1 MRRYLLLGLV
11 ALFSVSLLR
20 AVEPRKR
27 FTHRL
32 NLALTLPS
40 QSADSVPTAFHLGL
54 LSNLYSQRG
63 VGLELLSNVVET
75 DARGVQLSGLL
86 NVAGR
91 RQSGLQLSALMNHG
105 GQHGSGAQVGLLV
118 NAARRYDGLQLAT
131 LSNVSVVH
139 NGLQL
144 STVNNVV
151 CETLRGAQITSV
163 ANIAVRVSG
172 GLQLAGLVNVAQDEM
187 RGLQTAVFNYAGNLR
202 GWQVGVVN
210 VSDRK
215 KGWQIGLV
223 NYSKSPSHRKIG
235 LVNID
240 SLTRVQFVVSGG
252 NTAKAGGGVRLLG
265 RLLYTQFGIGTQWI
279 GLDEKFSGCLYYRR
293 GLLLPLSRHLRMPL
307 DLGFAHI
314 ESFDNAAPDTPERMY
329 GLQARAG
336 LEWAVT
342 PHLNLQ
348 AMGGYGVTRPYDRDA
363 SYERKALVE
372 VSVIFQGR

>member
-1 MRRYLLLGLV
+1 M
-11 ALFSVSLLR
+11 
-20 AVEPRKR
+20 
-27 FTHRL
+27 
-32 NLALTLPS
+32 
-40 QSADSVPTAFHLGL
+40 
-54 LSNLYSQRG
+54 
-63 VGLELLSNVVET
+63 
-75 DARGVQLSGLL
+75 
-86 NVAGR
+86 
-91 RQSGLQLSALMNHG
+91 
-105 GQHGSGAQVGLLV
+105 
-118 NAARRYDGLQLAT
+118 
-131 LSNVSVVH
+131 
-139 NGLQL
+139 
-144 STVNNVV
+144 
-151 CETLRGAQITSV
+151 
-163 ANIAVRVSG
+163 
-172 GLQLAGLVNVAQDEM
+172 
-187 RGLQTAVFNYAGNLR
+187 
-202 GWQVGVVN
+202 
-210 VSDRK
+210 
-215 KGWQIGLV
+215 
-223 NYSKSPSHRKIG
+223 
-235 LVNID
+235 VNID

-265 RLLYTQFGIGTQWI
+265 RLLYTQLGIGTQWI